1 MNFFRFLLLL
11 IMKWFSISLDYFES
25 NELIRRITEFQILS
39 STTKILENDDG
50 MNIIENNNKNV
61 PK

>member
-11 IMKWFSISLDYFES
+11 IMKRFSISLDYFES